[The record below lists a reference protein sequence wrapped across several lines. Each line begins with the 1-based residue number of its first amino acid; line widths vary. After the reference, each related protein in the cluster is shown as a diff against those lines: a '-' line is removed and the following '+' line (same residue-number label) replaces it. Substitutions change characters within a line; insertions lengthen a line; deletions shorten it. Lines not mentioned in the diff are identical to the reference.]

1 MVDQVEAV
9 AAKTVPHANIHEAKI
24 AVMEAVEYIQKTGTM
39 TGTARYKYVSVDEVI
54 ARLRPA
60 MIRHGIHFT
69 PIGMEV
75 ISNEPYETSGGKTMN
90 HVIIGVQYRLTH
102 TSGTFD
108 EGHAVGEGSDTG
120 DKACN
125 KAMTAAKKY
134 ALLQSFCLETGEED
148 PDHDPSD
155 DQTRKPNGSAKPA
168 ANGSGK
174 KSDPCALAREEYKAK
189 IPAMTGKT
197 LLAALSRFDESPE
210 VAAEKFGKDEVDY
223 LRAATVTQLYKSLDI
238 SIGGIP
244 TLPEVEKWKKSFE
257 EHSAKYL
264 TGMQVD
270 TLLARLEKRRI
281 DVQEDLETAQRRT
294 R

>member
-1 MVDQVEAV
+1 MVQQC
-9 AAKTVPHANIHEAKI
+9 KHANIHEAKL
-24 AVMEAVEYIQKTGTM
+24 AVMQEVEYIQKNGAM
-39 TGTARYKYVSVDEVI
+39 KQGQSVQYKYVTVDDVI
-54 ARLRPA
+54 ARLRPK
-60 MIRHGIHFT
+60 MIEHEIHFAPT
-69 PIGMEV
+69 KMELM
-75 ISNEPYETSGGKTMN
+75 SQEAYTTKNGAAMN
-90 HVIIGVQYRLTH
+90 RVVLGVAYRLTH
-102 TSGTFD
+102 AGGTFED
-108 EGHAVGEGSDTG
+108 GFAVGEGTDSG

-134 ALLQSFCLETGEED
+134 ALLQSFCLETGEDD
-148 PDHDPSD
+148 PDHHSSEEME
-155 DQTRKPNGSAKPA
+155 RKSAKDAKAA
-168 ANGSGK
+168 ANGNGK

-244 TLPEVEKWKKSFE
+244 TLPEVDKWKKSFE

-281 DVQEDLETAQRRT
+281 DVQEDLEAAQRRT